1 VHKKVAVLAE
11 RIACMGVFLQV
22 WQDKREKKGKMMP
35 YLLEIWATGLGA
47 ASTAGK
53 QLWPGIREGN
63 LTTTNV

>member
-1 VHKKVAVLAE
+1 
-11 RIACMGVFLQV
+11 MGDFLQV
-22 WQDKREKKGKMMP
+22 WQEKRGKWGEMMP
-35 YLLEIWATGLGA
+35 YLLEMWATGCMA